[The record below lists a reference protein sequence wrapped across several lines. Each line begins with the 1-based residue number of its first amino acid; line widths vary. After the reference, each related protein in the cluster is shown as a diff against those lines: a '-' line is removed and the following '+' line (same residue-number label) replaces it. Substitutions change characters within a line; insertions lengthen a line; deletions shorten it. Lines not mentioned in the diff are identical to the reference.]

1 MSLRKKARRGATLLL
16 LLGLLLG
23 GWWAHQEWQSYLRF
37 VEQPLANG
45 GTERVIEVKPGDS
58 FRFVLQR
65 LRKLGVE
72 EGRDEYWRYLAWDL
86 GVMRKLQVGE
96 YLLYHGITPRELLER
111 MEKGR
116 VIQHR
121 FTIIPGWNFR
131 DLRLAL
137 AEDPV
142 LEQTLPGL
150 SEEQVLQRLELVA
163 PSPEGRFLPETY
175 LFTRGISDVDI
186 LKRAKVA
193 MDKALDRH
201 WQARAADLPL
211 QSAEQALVLASI
223 IEKETGLA
231 AERPEIAGVF
241 IRRLRLGMKLQ
252 TDPTVIYGLGEAF
265 NGNLTRAHLLSD
277 TPFNTY
283 TRDGLPPTPIAMP
296 SEHAIESALNPAD
309 GDTLYFVSRG
319 DGSHQFSRTLSEH
332 NLAVRQFQLKR
343 R

>member
-1 MSLRKKARRGATLLL
+1 MSRRKSLRRALLTLLL
-16 LLGLLLG
+16 FGILLG
-23 GWWAHQEWQSYLRF
+23 GWLAHGEWRAYQQF
-37 VEQPLANG
+37 VDQPLTNG
-45 GTERVIEVKPGDS
+45 DIERVIEVRSGDS
-58 FRFVLQR
+58 FRHVLTR
-65 LRKLGVE
+65 LRTLGVK
-72 EGRDEYWRYLAWDL
+72 EGRDEYWRYLAWEL

-96 YLLYHGITPRELLER
+96 YLLFHGITPRELLGR

-121 FTIIPGWNFR
+121 FTIIPGWNLR

-150 SEEQVLQRLELVA
+150 SEGELLTRLGLETA
-163 PSPEGRFLPETY
+163 SAEGRFLPETY
-175 LFTRGISDVDI
+175 QFTRGVSDIDI
-186 LKRAKVA
+186 LKRARVA
-193 MDKALDRH
+193 MDQALQRH
-201 WQARAADLPL
+201 WQARVNDLPL
-211 QSAEQALVLASI
+211 DSPEQALILASI

-241 IRRLRLGMKLQ
+241 IRRLRIGMKLQ
-252 TDPTVIYGLGEAF
+252 TDPTVIYGLGDSF
-265 NGNLTRAHLLSD
+265 NGNLTRAHLTTD

-283 TRDGLPPTPIAMP
+283 TRGGLPPTPIAMP
-296 SEHAIESALNPAD
+296 SEHAIIAALNPAD

-332 NLAVRQFQLKR
+332 NTAVRRFQLKR

>member
-1 MSLRKKARRGATLLL
+1 MLLF
-16 LLGLLLG
+16 GILLG
-23 GWWAHQEWQSYLRF
+23 GWLAHGEWRAYQQF
-37 VEQPLANG
+37 VDQPLTNG
-45 GTERVIEVKPGDS
+45 DIERVIEVRSGDS
-58 FRFVLQR
+58 FRHVLTR
-65 LRKLGVE
+65 LRTLGVK
-72 EGRDEYWRYLAWDL
+72 EGRDEYWRYLAWEL

-96 YLLYHGITPRELLER
+96 YLLFHGITPRELLGR

-121 FTIIPGWNFR
+121 FTIIPGWNLR

-150 SEEQVLQRLELVA
+150 SEGELLTRLGLETA
-163 PSPEGRFLPETY
+163 SAEGRFLPETY
-175 LFTRGISDVDI
+175 QFTRGVSDIDI
-186 LKRAKVA
+186 LKRARVA
-193 MDKALDRH
+193 MDQALQRH
-201 WQARAADLPL
+201 WQARVNDLPL
-211 QSAEQALVLASI
+211 DSPEQALILASI

-241 IRRLRLGMKLQ
+241 IRRLRIGMKLQ
-252 TDPTVIYGLGEAF
+252 TDPTVIYGLGDSF
-265 NGNLTRAHLLSD
+265 NGNLTRAHLTTD

-283 TRDGLPPTPIAMP
+283 TRGGLPPTPIAMP
-296 SEHAIESALNPAD
+296 SEHAIIAALNPAD

-332 NLAVRQFQLKR
+332 NTAVRRFQLKR